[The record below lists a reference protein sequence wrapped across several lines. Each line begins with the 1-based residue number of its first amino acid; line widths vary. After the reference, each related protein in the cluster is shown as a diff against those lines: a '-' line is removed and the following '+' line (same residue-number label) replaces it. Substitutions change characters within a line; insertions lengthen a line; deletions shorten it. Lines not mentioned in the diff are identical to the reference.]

1 MSASSARSRSPE
13 PIIIVVRRRLNR
25 WAIARRRRPPAARG
39 WRRYAVAGVE
49 HRTASIREPWRVLAQ
64 AGHDTIDIRDLIAAE
79 PPDVRRA
86 GHLLLHR
93 PAIVVGACSRW
104 NHDAAS
110 QRDEKHYEEEDNRF
124 SHAGRF
130 IKLNGCGSCPRAGS
144 CAMNEACESSRA
156 QENVKTVPGFVSSL
170 VPLSASS
177 PLRSAW
183 SKTPPAPRRARAA
196 GRRAASPNGPRLRAA
211 SSL

>member
-1 MSASSARSRSPE
+1 VGHSQE
-13 PIIIVVRRRLNR
+13 
-25 WAIARRRRPPAARG
+25 AAAAGRERVAALRG
-39 WRRYAVAGVE
+39 CWCRTPHGKHPRAVACSG
-49 HRTASIREPWRVLAQ
+49 
-64 AGHDTIDIRDLIAAE
+64 AGRPRYDWHQGSDRCRA
-79 PPDVRRA
+79 VRRA

-104 NHDAAS
+104 NYDAAS

-124 SHAGRF
+124 SRAGRF